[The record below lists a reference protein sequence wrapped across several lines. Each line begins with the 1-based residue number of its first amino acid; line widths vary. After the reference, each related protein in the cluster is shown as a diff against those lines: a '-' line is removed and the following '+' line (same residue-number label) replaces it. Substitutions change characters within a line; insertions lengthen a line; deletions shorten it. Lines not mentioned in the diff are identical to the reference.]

1 MSKKEFKEVKELAQ
15 NIILSC
21 LQEQFVHYADRAFL
35 ASLNNDFKKE
45 LLYLMLSMEA
55 LEKIIDAR

>member
-21 LQEQFVHYADRAFL
+21 HKQQFVNFADKAFL
-35 ASLNNDFKKE
+35 ASLQNDFKKE
-45 LLYLMLSMEA
+45 LLYLMLAMEA
-55 LEKIIDAR
+55 LDKIIDAR